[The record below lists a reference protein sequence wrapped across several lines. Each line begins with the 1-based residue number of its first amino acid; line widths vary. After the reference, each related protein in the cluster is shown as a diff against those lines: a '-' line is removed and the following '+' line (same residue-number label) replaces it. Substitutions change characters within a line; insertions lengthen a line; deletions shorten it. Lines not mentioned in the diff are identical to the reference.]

1 MKPSCAGILMVEE
14 RYALDPVD
22 LKIIELL
29 KKDGRMP
36 FVELGK
42 RVGLSEAAVRRRVKI
57 LQERGIIK
65 RFTVDVDEGFQVSA
79 VIFLQFESSSFP
91 GEIVEKIARVPGI
104 RAIYELTGRFDAM
117 VIISA
122 SRISELNERIDKIRA
137 IEGVKST
144 ETAVVLRVLTP
155 SLP

>member
-1 MKPSCAGILMVEE
+1 MAEE
-14 RYALDPVD
+14 HYALDPVD

-65 RFTVDVDEGFQVSA
+65 RFTVEVDEGFQVSA
-79 VIFLQFESSSFP
+79 VIFSP
-91 GEIVEKIARVPGI
+91 IRVEQ
-104 RAIYELTGRFDAM
+104 L
-117 VIISA
+117 
-122 SRISELNERIDKIRA
+122 SRRDC
-137 IEGVKST
+137 
-144 ETAVVLRVLTP
+144 
-155 SLP
+155 

>member
-1 MKPSCAGILMVEE
+1 
-14 RYALDPVD
+14 
-22 LKIIELL
+22 
-29 KKDGRMP
+29 
-36 FVELGK
+36 
-42 RVGLSEAAVRRRVKI
+42 
-57 LQERGIIK
+57 
-65 RFTVDVDEGFQVSA
+65 
-79 VIFLQFESSSFP
+79 
-91 GEIVEKIARVPGI
+91 VPGI

>member
-1 MKPSCAGILMVEE
+1 MAEE
-14 RYALDPVD
+14 HYALDPVD

-104 RAIYELTGRFDAM
+104 RAIYELTGRFDAI